1 MSNINELLNKATD
14 LNFKDC
20 PKGAQ
25 CPFRKHACL
34 YRHEGNHLYLWNK
47 DCKNGNDCLGNGK
60 ICELNHSI
68 QESKTTFYVDRRQKT
83 FIPPLPLPPRS
94 YLRDS
99 NYGINDYEP
108 PLHYRSPAPAY
119 IPLRR
124 ERSRSRERV
133 DYDRR
138 DYDRRDYD
146 RPDDRRD
153 DRLDYN
159 RRDDRLDYN
168 RRDDRLDYNRRDDRL
183 DYNRRDDRLDYDRR
197 DYDRR
202 EEKREEV
209 IIPYVNDKES
219 LCNNGAY
226 CKYHKDKICR
236 FMHPDQIEECL
247 QINRTRGVY
256 AAMTR
261 AKQLKNEGKTNCFSK
276 KY

>member
-1 MSNINELLNKATD
+1 MDYNES
-14 LNFKDC
+14 
-20 PKGAQ
+20 PS
-25 CPFRKHACL
+25 H
-34 YRHEGNHLYLWNK
+34 H
-47 DCKNGNDCLGNGK
+47 
-60 ICELNHSI
+60 
-68 QESKTTFYVDRRQKT
+68 
-83 FIPPLPLPPRS
+83 
-94 YLRDS
+94 
-99 NYGINDYEP
+99 
-108 PLHYRSPAPAY
+108 RSPAPAY

-146 RPDDRRD
+146 
-153 DRLDYN
+153 
-159 RRDDRLDYN
+159 
-168 RRDDRLDYNRRDDRL
+168 RRDDRL

-236 FMHPDQIEECL
+236 FMHPDQIDECL

-256 AAMTR
+256 AAMAR
-261 AKQLKNEGKTNCFSK
+261 AKQFKNEGKTNCFSK
-276 KY
+276 NY

>member
-1 MSNINELLNKATD
+1 MSNINEILNKATD

-20 PKGAQ
+20 PKGSR

-34 YRHEGNHLYLWNK
+34 FKHPGNPLYVWNS
-47 DCKNGNDCLGNGK
+47 DCSNGKECLGIGK

-83 FIPPLPLPPRS
+83 FIPPPPPPPRH
-94 YLRDS
+94 YLTEFRP
-99 NYGINDYEP
+99 GMDYNESP
-108 PLHYRSPAPAY
+108 SHHRSPIPAY

-124 ERSRSRERV
+124 ERSRSRER
-133 DYDRR
+133 DYDRRDYNRPEERRDYDRRYDDRR

-146 RPDDRRD
+146 RR
-153 DRLDYN
+153 
-159 RRDDRLDYN
+159 
-168 RRDDRLDYNRRDDRL
+168 
-183 DYNRRDDRLDYDRR
+183 YDERR
-197 DYDRR
+197 DYDRHDDDR
-202 EEKREEV
+202 RDYERRDYNRPTENLFSSGPQEV

-219 LCNNGAY
+219 LCNNGAS

-256 AAMTR
+256 AAMAR
-261 AKQLKNEGKTNCFSK
+261 AKQFKNEGKTNCFGK

>member
-20 PKGAQ
+20 PKGSA

-34 YRHEGNHLYLWNK
+34 FKHPGNPLFVWNS
-47 DCKNGNDCLGNGK
+47 DCNNGKDCLGIGK
-60 ICELNHSI
+60 ICELNHSR

-83 FIPPLPLPPRS
+83 VIPPLPLPPRS

-99 NYGINDYEP
+99 NPGVNDYEP
-108 PLHYRSPAPAY
+108 QLHYRSY

-124 ERSRSRERV
+124 ERSRSRER

-146 RPDDRRD
+146 RRD
-153 DRLDYN
+153 YE
-159 RRDDRLDYN
+159 
-168 RRDDRLDYNRRDDRL
+168 
-183 DYNRRDDRLDYDRR
+183 RR

-202 EEKREEV
+202 AYDRPEERRDYDRRAYDRPTENMFSSGPQEV

-256 AAMTR
+256 AAMAR
-261 AKQLKNEGKTNCFSK
+261 AKQFKNEGKTNCFSK
-276 KY
+276 NY

>member
-34 YRHEGNHLYLWNK
+34 YRHDDNHLYLWNK

-60 ICELNHSI
+60 ICELNHLI
-68 QESKTTFYVDRRQKT
+68 QESRTTFFVDRRQKT

-99 NYGINDYEP
+99 NYGVNDYEP

-138 DYDRRDYD
+138 DYDKRDYNMRDYD

-153 DRLDYN
+153 YDR
-159 RRDDRLDYN
+159 R
-168 RRDDRLDYNRRDDRL
+168 
-183 DYNRRDDRLDYDRR
+183 DYDRR

-202 EEKREEV
+202 DYNRPEERREERRDYDRREERHEEV

-219 LCNNGAY
+219 LCNNGAS

-236 FMHPDQIEECL
+236 FMHPDQIDECL

-261 AKQLKNEGKTNCFSK
+261 AKQFKNEGKTNCFSK
-276 KY
+276 NY